1 MGKGVECEP
10 A

>member
-1 MGKGVECEP
+1 LECEP